1 MAVTIDPRPTV
12 FGDRMIITGS
22 YEAGDTII
30 DLSSQLASIDAFII
44 NPAEANVVRIEDI
57 DVTGGTTYA
66 AQLVSGIL
74 DAGSFTPSGGGNSTS
89 ITIKTPAKTQTTK
102 AGTFLAVGRRS

>member
-22 YEAGDTII
+22 YEAGDGAI

-44 NPAEANVVRIEDI
+44 NGSANNPAAIAASTIDPANGTSFDGGQLTGIEY
-57 DVTGGTTYA
+57 GTLLT
-66 AQLVSGIL
+66 
-74 DAGSFTPSGGGNSTS
+74 D
-89 ITIKTPAKTQTTK
+89 TIIQIQVPVKTQATK
-102 AGTFLAVGRRS
+102 GGTFLAIGRRS